1 MTKLTSMQIVGLR
14 GAARFSEEST
24 GQKWG
29 SAHECHS
36 SPAVM
41 GSLLRRGLVNACWQE
56 ENPLHEPR
64 RRWRW
69 YQITPAGR
77 LALQQEKG

>member
-1 MTKLTSMQIVGLR
+1 MGNLTSMQIAGLR
-14 GAARFSEEST
+14 GVARFSET
-24 GQKWG
+24 GAGQKWG

-41 GSLLRRGLVNACWQE
+41 GSLLRRGLVDATWQE

-64 RRWRW
+64 RR
-69 YQITPAGR
+69 
-77 LALQQEKG
+77 